1 MVHVCPGDFHR
12 DDRDGSH
19 EPFRSKEFQP
29 DVCRDDMLSSKIDL
43 PCVSCVK
50 PNQFGGSTT
59 WSRASLFGASHFH
72 PGDGANDCNMIMWP
86 GSILVADLGVA
97 RLRKLKLYCKIE
109 IWKHAKVHPRT
120 VYSLTWDRQTKE
132 CWRWHWYSRFRRPDS
147 RNNQRMKAAIQD
159 IACLEPTKRH
169 SVLRKP
175 QRDE

>member
-1 MVHVCPGDFHR
+1 
-12 DDRDGSH
+12 
-19 EPFRSKEFQP
+19 
-29 DVCRDDMLSSKIDL
+29 
-43 PCVSCVK
+43 
-50 PNQFGGSTT
+50 
-59 WSRASLFGASHFH
+59 LFGASHFH